1 MSSGPCLK
9 LLTSLLSSSSTD
21 ASFFVLR
28 FFPVRVS
35 RNFLNTS
42 SPLVKDAMIEST
54 QLDTFVWDISKT
66 LLWDSIW
73 TG

>member
-21 ASFFVLR
+21 AFLLVLR
-28 FFPVRVS
+28 FFMARVS
-35 RNFLNTS
+35 RNFLKTS

-66 LLWDSIW
+66 WPSDSIW
-73 TG
+73 SG